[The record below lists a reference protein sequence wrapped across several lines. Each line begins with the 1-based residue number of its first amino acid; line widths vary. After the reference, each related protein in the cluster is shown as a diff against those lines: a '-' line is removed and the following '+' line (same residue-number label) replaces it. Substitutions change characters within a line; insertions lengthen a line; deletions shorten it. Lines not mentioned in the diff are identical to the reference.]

1 MSRKFMDNQKNHKEK
16 GNKRSSKHIV
26 TKAIKNKIMVCMH
39 TRQRDHHTT
48 KNKSNVCQENDNHAR
63 AQTLNIK
70 TSYLIDTDQIKT
82 TCEHKLKS
90 AYGHHRTNKYIKIVT
105 YLFCQSQRCLF
116 VIIFTLFIDTQIN
129 FNFWS
134 WCLHVNLV
142 YS

>member
-1 MSRKFMDNQKNHKEK
+1 MDNQKNHKEK

-70 TSYLIDTDQIKT
+70 TLDFTDTDQIKT
-82 TCEHKLKS
+82 TREHKLNS
-90 AYGHHRTNKYIKIVT
+90 CFVSHRANKYIQIVT
-105 YLFCQSQRCLF
+105 YLFCQSQRCLL
-116 VIIFTLFIDTQIN
+116 VIIFTLFIDT
-129 FNFWS
+129 
-134 WCLHVNLV
+134 
-142 YS
+142 